1 MSTDQPNQATESGS
15 TDCSEVFKHNWPNG
29 LETRKFYQVF
39 CDDKGAKGGTWLK
52 VFIADDGDV
61 HVAMQDWE
69 TIPDGEA
76 SSFPSLRV
84 RTGAGGGRNQRAR
97 QALLYLAE
105 AIRLDQI
112 DNSSQFP
119 NL

>member
-1 MSTDQPNQATESGS
+1 MSKSETNQEAESGS
-15 TDCSEVFKHNWPNG
+15 ADCSEVFKHHWPET

-52 VFIADDGDV
+52 LFIADDGDV

-69 TIPDGEA
+69 HVPEGAA
-76 SSFPSLRV
+76 STFPSLRV
-84 RTGAGGGRNQRAR
+84 RTGAGGGRNQRTR

-112 DNSSQFP
+112 DNPSQFP
-119 NL
+119 NV